1 MSTRRERLRKAEKLL
16 RQGRLE
22 PAIAEYVA
30 LIEEEPTDWA
40 TTNAL
45 GDLYVR
51 AKRVDQAVGQY
62 TRIADHFWKE
72 GFFPKAAALYKKILK
87 VKPTDEPSLMRVGD
101 ISAQQG
107 KLVDAKAAFTAIIAL
122 RRKRGD
128 ANAANEV
135 VVRLGALDP
144 QDLGAR
150 RSAAQAQVELGR
162 VPEAIEAMGQLAA
175 DLSAEGKT
183 ADAVGVLKAVV
194 ELDPVNV
201 ASRARLARIY
211 LATGNLGAAREYL
224 TEEVAGDDP
233 AMLLAVAELKLRGGD
248 GEAGRDVIRRVIG
261 LSPDASEQVMALA
274 ASLSDA
280 DAGAAFVC
288 VDELAEVAMRSED
301 WEAASVVLQEFT
313 ERVPRHVD
321 ALVKL
326 VDVCVDAGLDEALI
340 AAQAELAEAYL
351 DKGQVSEASV
361 IAEDLAVREP
371 SNEAHV
377 DRYRRALVAAGDP
390 DPDAKVAEQC
400 HTEAAEGGVS
410 DGLDDLGADFFD
422 EPAPAVAGLQ
432 AGTHDAAGAEPVAP
446 VNLGAVAPAHTPA
459 TQAEGVIDLSEGG
472 LDLSGLFAEDFA
484 PATAPP
490 GPAPP
495 APALAPVA
503 AAARP
508 APAAP
513 QGGAPTGGTMEIDLT
528 SVLGDLEGPGA
539 AGAPAPPA
547 PAQAPDRPS
556 VPAGMLRAPK
566 LDDVFDQ
573 LRDEASS
580 DASVEDAAAQ
590 QYQLGLSYRQM
601 GKLDEAIGS
610 LETAARSPRYRF
622 NSAVMLGRLY
632 FDKQEPA
639 RALDWLERAAEAPA
653 PSDDDHRA
661 LMYHL
666 GVTLERLGETAR
678 ALGVLMELQADAG
691 EYRDVGERVGRLS
704 RLQTGG

>member
-51 AKRVDQAVGQY
+51 AKQVDQAVGQY

-87 VKPTDEPSLMRVGD
+87 VKPIDEPSLMRVGD

-107 KLVDAKAAFTAIIAL
+107 KLVDAKAAFSAIIAL

-135 VVRLGALDP
+135 VVRLGELDP
-144 QDLGAR
+144 HDLGAR

-162 VPEAIEAMGQLAA
+162 LPEAIEAMGQLAA

-183 ADAVGVLKAVV
+183 ADAVEVLKTVV
-194 ELDPVNV
+194 ELDPGNV

-224 TEEVAGDDP
+224 TAEVAGDDP

-288 VDELAEVAMRSED
+288 VDELAEVAMQSED
-301 WEAASVVLQEFT
+301 WEAASVMLQEFT

-390 DPDAKVAEQC
+390 DPDAKVAERC
-400 HTEAAEGGVS
+400 RIGAAEGGVS
-410 DGLDDLGADFFD
+410 GGLDDLGADFFD
-422 EPAPAVAGLQ
+422 EPAPAAAVVQ
-432 AGTHDAAGAEPVAP
+432 TGTHDAARAEPVAP
-446 VNLGAVAPAHTPA
+446 VNLGAVAPAPPA
-459 TQAEGVIDLSEGG
+459 TQAEGVIDLDEGG
-472 LDLSGLFAEDFA
+472 LDLSGLFAEDIA
-484 PATAPP
+484 PAAATPA
-490 GPAPP
+490 PAPP
-495 APALAPVA
+495 APALAPV

-528 SVLGDLEGPGA
+528 SVLGNLEGSGA
-539 AGAPAPPA
+539 AGAPSPPA
-547 PAQAPDRPS
+547 PAPAPDRPS
-556 VPAGMLRAPK
+556 VPAGMPRAPK

-573 LRDEASS
+573 MRDEAAS
-580 DASVEDAAAQ
+580 DASVEDAGAQ

-639 RALDWLERAAEAPA
+639 RALDWLERAVEAPA
-653 PSDDDHRA
+653 PSEEDHRA
-661 LMYHL
+661 LLYHL

-678 ALGVLMELQADAG
+678 ALGVLMELQSDAG

>member
-422 EPAPAVAGLQ
+422 G
-432 AGTHDAAGAEPVAP
+432 AGTGGRRVTGGHARCGGRRTRGAGQPGCRGTGAHAGDPGRGRDRPERGRARPVGSVRRGLRAGNRAAGPRAACTCAGTRCGGGATRASRATGRRADGRHHGNRLNVRPRRPGRAGRGRGARATRARAGAGSTVGAGRDAACPEAGRRVR
-446 VNLGAVAPAHTPA
+446 PAA
-459 TQAEGVIDLSEGG
+459 RRSLQRRVGRGRR
-472 LDLSGLFAEDFA
+472 
-484 PATAPP
+484 
-490 GPAPP
+490 GPA
-495 APALAPVA
+495 
-503 AAARP
+503 
-508 APAAP
+508 
-513 QGGAPTGGTMEIDLT
+513 I
-528 SVLGDLEGPGA
+528 
-539 AGAPAPPA
+539 
-547 PAQAPDRPS
+547 
-556 VPAGMLRAPK
+556 
-566 LDDVFDQ
+566 
-573 LRDEASS
+573 
-580 DASVEDAAAQ
+580 
-590 QYQLGLSYRQM
+590 
-601 GKLDEAIGS
+601 
-610 LETAARSPRYRF
+610 
-622 NSAVMLGRLY
+622 
-632 FDKQEPA
+632 PA
-639 RALDWLERAAEAPA
+639 RAELSAD
-653 PSDDDHRA
+653 
-661 LMYHL
+661 
-666 GVTLERLGETAR
+666 GQAR
-678 ALGVLMELQADAG
+678 
-691 EYRDVGERVGRLS
+691 
-704 RLQTGG
+704 

>member
-22 PAIAEYVA
+22 PAIAECVV

-51 AKRVDQAVGQY
+51 AKQVDQAVGQY

-150 RSAAQAQVELGR
+150 RAAAQAQVELGR

-183 ADAVGVLKAVV
+183 ANAVEVLKAVV
-194 ELDPVNV
+194 ELDPANV

-224 TEEVAGDDP
+224 TAEVAGDDP

-248 GEAGRDVIRRVIG
+248 GEAGRDVIHRVIG
-261 LSPDASEQVMALA
+261 LSPDVSEQVMALA

-340 AAQAELAEAYL
+340 AAQAELAERTWTR
-351 DKGQVSEASV
+351 G
-361 IAEDLAVREP
+361 RC
-371 SNEAHV
+371 
-377 DRYRRALVAAGDP
+377 R
-390 DPDAKVAEQC
+390 
-400 HTEAAEGGVS
+400 
-410 DGLDDLGADFFD
+410 
-422 EPAPAVAGLQ
+422 
-432 AGTHDAAGAEPVAP
+432 
-446 VNLGAVAPAHTPA
+446 
-459 TQAEGVIDLSEGG
+459 
-472 LDLSGLFAEDFA
+472 
-484 PATAPP
+484 
-490 GPAPP
+490 
-495 APALAPVA
+495 
-503 AAARP
+503 RP
-508 APAAP
+508 A
-513 QGGAPTGGTMEIDLT
+513 
-528 SVLGDLEGPGA
+528 
-539 AGAPAPPA
+539 
-547 PAQAPDRPS
+547 
-556 VPAGMLRAPK
+556 
-566 LDDVFDQ
+566 
-573 LRDEASS
+573 
-580 DASVEDAAAQ
+580 
-590 QYQLGLSYRQM
+590 
-601 GKLDEAIGS
+601 
-610 LETAARSPRYRF
+610 
-622 NSAVMLGRLY
+622 
-632 FDKQEPA
+632 
-639 RALDWLERAAEAPA
+639 
-653 PSDDDHRA
+653 
-661 LMYHL
+661 
-666 GVTLERLGETAR
+666 
-678 ALGVLMELQADAG
+678 
-691 EYRDVGERVGRLS
+691 
-704 RLQTGG
+704 

>member
-1 MSTRRERLRKAEKLL
+1 MPTRRERLRKAEKLL

-51 AKRVDQAVGQY
+51 AKQVDQAVGQY

-87 VKPTDEPSLMRVGD
+87 VKATDEPSLMRVGD

-107 KLVDAKAAFTAIIAL
+107 KLVDAKAAFTAVIAL

-144 QDLGAR
+144 QDLAAR

-175 DLSAEGKT
+175 DLNAEGKT
-183 ADAVGVLKAVV
+183 ADAVEVLKAVV
-194 ELDPVNV
+194 ELDPANV

-224 TEEVAGDDP
+224 TAEVAGDDP

-248 GEAGRDVIRRVIG
+248 GDAGRDVIRRVIG

-280 DAGAAFVC
+280 DASAAFVC

-301 WEAASVVLQEFT
+301 WEAASVMLQEFT

-390 DPDAKVAEQC
+390 DPDAKVAERC

-484 PATAPP
+484 PAAAT
-490 GPAPP
+490 
-495 APALAPVA
+495 PV
-503 AAARP
+503 P

-528 SVLGDLEGPGA
+528 SVLGNLEGLGA
-539 AGAPAPPA
+539 AGAPSPPA
-547 PAQAPDRPS
+547 PAPAPDRPS
-556 VPAGMLRAPK
+556 VPAGMPRAPK

-573 LRDEASS
+573 LRDEAAS
-580 DASVEDAAAQ
+580 DTSVEDAAAQ

-691 EYRDVGERVGRLS
+691 EYRDVGDRVGRLS